1 MRRRRIGRLGELH
14 RAASSPRK
22 KTMPKRFS
30 GWVTVAGVGPALG
43 FGQVSSSPIFF
54 CSVPFLFCFIFS
66 FQISNLVLLNHFAGF
81 ELAIHLQDFEFEI
94 TYQICRRH
102 F

>member
-1 MRRRRIGRLGELH
+1 ML
-14 RAASSPRK
+14 
-22 KTMPKRFS
+22 
-30 GWVTVAGVGPALG
+30 GWVVARGVGPTLG

-54 CSVPFLFCFIFS
+54 CSVSFLFCFIFS